1 LSHNGIAL
9 NVHTQL
15 LGRKARPDA
24 PAAPIRSIVWLKRS
38 NINISVL
45 NPVFF
50 RRKTVN
56 RFEAKPHACW
66 QHDLDAL
73 NLGQNIRMP
82 SNPLT
87 WQYGKILRR
96 GGRNM

>member
-1 LSHNGIAL
+1 
-9 NVHTQL
+9 L

-38 NINISVL
+38 NINISVF

-50 RRKTVN
+50 RRRTVN
-56 RFEAKPHACW
+56 RFEAKPHVCRE
-66 QHDLDAL
+66 HGLDAL
-73 NLGQNIRMP
+73 NLGQNIQMP

-87 WQYGKILRR
+87 GNTAKS
-96 GGRNM
+96 